1 MASLYVKT
9 TSTKNGKTYAVKYRR
24 GGRYFPVEHGGS
36 FKTLKEAN
44 ARKQKVAEWLALGLD
59 PQQELRKLT
68 QTPVTMAGACD
79 AWLASRRSISD
90 TTRDTY
96 RGHVARIRDDLKVA
110 PSLLTAADV
119 NEWVTRLEAD
129 YQPRTIG
136 LFVGTLRSVLDH
148 AGVSPNPARDRRVEL
163 PRASRR
169 EVDPPTAED
178 FLKVLQHTNRRYR
191 RVIVLL
197 EQTGMR
203 VSEAVELEW
212 RDVDRA
218 ARCRLR
224 VSAETSKT
232 NAARWVEVADW
243 VLSDALG
250 SQNGKPRVFPGF
262 TRQKIHNALKAAC
275 VEANVKPFGPHAL
288 RHRRASIMHMRGVP
302 VAQAAAFLGHS
313 AREHL
318 DTYAHVMPVDEVAVH
333 DLLSAL
339 V

>member
-9 TSTKNGKTYAVKYRR
+9 NSTKNGKTYAIKYRR
-24 GGRYFPVEHGGS
+24 GGRYFPVEHAGT
-36 FKTLKEAN
+36 FATLREAN
-44 ARKQKVAEWLALGLD
+44 LRKQKVGEWLAAGLD
-59 PQQELRKLT
+59 PQQELKKLT
-68 QTPVTMAGACD
+68 QTPVTMHSACE

-90 TTRDTY
+90 STRDTY
-96 RGHVARIRDDLKVA
+96 RGHVARITDDLKVA
-110 PSLLTAADV
+110 PSLLTADDV
-119 NEWVTRLEAD
+119 NGWVTRLEAE

-136 LFVGTLRSVLDH
+136 LFVGTLRAVLDH

-169 EVDPPTAED
+169 EVEPPTADD

-212 RDVDRA
+212 RDVDA
-218 ARCRLR
+218 DGCRLR

-232 NAARWVEVADW
+232 NMARWVEVADW

-275 VEANVKPFGPHAL
+275 VEANVKPFGPHYL

-313 AREHL
+313 PKEHL
-318 DTYAHVMPVDEVAVH
+318 DTYAHVMPVTEVPVH